1 MASHLKRR
9 TRRRLNSKR
18 NKSRRFRKI
27 RRGGTKR
34 NYDYYD
40 SDTNPNKKQ
49 ILGEDD
55 YDYIMRIYGNNISY
69 DDVLQYENEESKK
82 LVILSRILGYI
93 VNTDPGNEDIALIR
107 KEISRQFKIQREKR
121 AQGNN

>member
-1 MASHLKRR
+1 LKRR

-34 NYDYYD
+34 IYDYDD

-55 YDYIMRIYGNNISY
+55 YDYIMRIYGNIISY
-69 DDVLQYENEESKK
+69 DDMLQYEKMNEESKK
-82 LVILSRILGYI
+82 LVILSKLLGYI
-93 VNTDPGNEDIALIR
+93 VNTDSENKEDIALIR

-121 AQGNN
+121 DQGNK